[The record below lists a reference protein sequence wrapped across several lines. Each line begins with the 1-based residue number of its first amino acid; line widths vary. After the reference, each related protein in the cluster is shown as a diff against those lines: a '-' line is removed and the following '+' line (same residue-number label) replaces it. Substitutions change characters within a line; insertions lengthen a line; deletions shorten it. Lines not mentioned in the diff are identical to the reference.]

1 MIPKVIHY
9 CWFGG
14 NDLPELALRCI
25 ESWKKFCPDYEIREW
40 NESNF
45 DVNCCDYVREAYE
58 SKKWAF
64 VSDYARFKILY
75 ENGGL
80 YFDTDVELIKPLDD
94 IIARGGFMG
103 IENEANE
110 TSTGKEVAVNPGLG
124 LAVTAGLE
132 LYSDLVE
139 AYHNRHFI
147 REDGSLN
154 LKTVV
159 EYTTEILKKKGL
171 ANQNEIQYV
180 AGVYIYPKEYF
191 CPMDYETGNLNV
203 TEKTY
208 SIHHFHASW
217 HSESEKYAVEL
228 QRRFRRFI
236 PRKMAVLLSVT
247 IAKIKYDGFGSFFK
261 YSYKWMKNKIWQRG
275 KEDA

>member
-25 ESWKKFCPDYEIREW
+25 ESWKKYCPDYEIKEW

-80 YFDTDVELIKPLDD
+80 YFDTDVELIRPLDD

-103 IENEANE
+103 IENEP
-110 TSTGKEVAVNPGLG
+110 SSVNPGLG
-124 LAVTAGLE
+124 LAVAPGLE
-132 LYSDLVE
+132 LYSDLLE
-139 AYHNRHFI
+139 AYHDRHFI

-159 EYTTEILKKKGL
+159 EYTTEILEKKGL
-171 ANQNEIQYV
+171 KSQNEIQYV

-191 CPMDYETGNLNV
+191 CPMDYETGDLKV

-208 SIHHFHASW
+208 SIHHFNASW
-217 HSESEKYAVEL
+217 HSKSEKYAVEL
-228 QRRFRRFI
+228 QRRFRRFM
-236 PRKMAVLLSVT
+236 PRKMAVVLSLI
-247 IAKIKYDGFGSFFK
+247 IAKIKYDGVVLFIK
-261 YSYKWMKNKIWQRG
+261 YAYKKIKKRLFE
-275 KEDA
+275 K